1 MDGKMHWEIP
11 QTNRW
16 TISAETNLGW
26 LSNTEADSF
35 FNYFGGGLVGIQ
47 GYPFYSIEGNR
58 MALGELALRAPI
70 FREKHYPLG
79 WFILQNS
86 VVGLIIQAGD
96 AWNPEE
102 GNFFHQF
109 ELKRSIGFQWR
120 FQGFSFYNFPTAIGL
135 EIHRGLDEFEKL
147 VGTER
152 FHYGDKNRW
161 YFTLLFGF

>member
-1 MDGKMHWEIP
+1 MSEG
-11 QTNRW
+11 
-16 TISAETNLGW
+16 
-26 LSNTEADSF
+26 LSKFRSGSGEHHAVPVAQQKFDFRKVIF
-35 FNYFGGGLVGIQ
+35 FLKN
-47 GYPFYSIEGNR
+47 
-58 MALGELALRAPI
+58 I

-96 AWNPEE
+96 AWNPRE

-109 ELKRSIGFQWR
+109 KLKRSIGFQWR

-135 EIHRGLDEFEKL
+135 EIHRGLDKFEKM
-147 VGTER
+147 VGTEGFR
-152 FHYGDKNRW
+152 YGNKNRW